1 MFVVIPAVPGGGTS
15 GTAPAAGQTARGL
28 QARLLQE
35 PDLVDAVP
43 EAGQVRI
50 VRAAASGSDR
60 LRGPLQHAKVEPA
73 LPRFEDA
80 FMVLLRWTVGDSHRG
95 ACLIWCSYS
104 APLVGGVRSISRSR
118 SSKIED
124 LDFCP
129 FALERWR

>member
-1 MFVVIPAVPGGGTS
+1 VFVVIPAVPGGGTS
-15 GTAPAAGQTARGL
+15 GTAPPAGQTARGL

-50 VRAAASGSDR
+50 VRAAATGSDR

-118 SSKIED
+118 QLD
-124 LDFCP
+124 LVSHRSPDFQ
-129 FALERWR
+129 LRMS